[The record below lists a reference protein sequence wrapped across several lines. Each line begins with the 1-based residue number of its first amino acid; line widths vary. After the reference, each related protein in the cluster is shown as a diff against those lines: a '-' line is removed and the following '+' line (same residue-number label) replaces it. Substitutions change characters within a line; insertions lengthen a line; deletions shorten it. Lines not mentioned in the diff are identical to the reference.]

1 MSNRPELL
9 APPEIFYDDSEARK
23 YTSSSRIIDIQASE
37 RALELLALP
46 VDGIPRL
53 LLDIGCGSG
62 LSGET
67 LTENGHQWIGLDIS
81 QSMLNIALEREVEG
95 DLLLGDMGQDASFVP
110 LRPYGWDKGLA
121 LRPGIIDG
129 AISISAVQV
138 SLSYAVDIYAFKWRL
153 ACVVLFD
160 EHWLCNADKSS
171 HEPRLRLKA
180 FFGSLYRCLARG
192 ARAVFQVYPENIAQR
207 ELILRSAMHT
217 GFAGGVVMD
226 YPHSTK
232 SRKEYLV
239 LTCGPPSI
247 STAVPR
253 GEGEDGES
261 CSEDESSEENQ
272 MVCISDRN
280 RPKKK
285 QRISRKGKGREWIF
299 KKKEQLR
306 RKGNAVPPD
315 TRYTVVKAVAT
326 PDSAVELP
334 LTADNVESVLDD
346 VRPYLI
352 SDGGNVALHE
362 IDGNVVR
369 LKLQG
374 ACSSC
379 SASVMTMKMGIERRL
394 MEKIPEIVAVEA
406 VADEETGLELNRE
419 NIEKI
424 TEPVNSSLM
433 SLSVTLGAWSSTC
446 YKNSGTLSFFY
457 NLFFHGLAST
467 FISAHGNHY
476 VTILAVTC
484 LSVIASIDFI
494 LWDSFCFLVKS
505 LFTCIVCP
513 SPILRYSRVLEEIR
527 PYLVGAA
534 GGSLELVEI
543 EEPIV
548 KVRLTGPAAG
558 VMTVRVAVTQKLREK
573 IPAIAAV
580 QLL

>member
-23 YTSSSRIIDIQASE
+23 YTSSSRIIDIQARLSE

-67 LTENGHQWIGLDIS
+67 LTENGHQWIGLDVS

-95 DLLLGDMGQDASFVP
+95 DLLLGDMGQ
-110 LRPYGWDKGLA
+110 GLA

-129 AISISAVQV
+129 AISISAVQ
-138 SLSYAVDIYAFKWRL
+138 
-153 ACVVLFD
+153 
-160 EHWLCNADKSS
+160 WLCNADKSS

-207 ELILRSAMHT
+207 ELILRSAMHA
-217 GFAGGVVMD
+217 GFAGGVVID

-239 LTCGPPSI
+239 LTCGPPSL

-261 CSEDESSEENQ
+261 CSEDENSEENQ

-285 QRISRKGKGREWIF
+285 QKITRKGKGRDWIF

-315 TRYTVVKAVAT
+315 TRYTGRKRKA
-326 PDSAVELP
+326 
-334 LTADNVESVLDD
+334 
-346 VRPYLI
+346 R
-352 SDGGNVALHE
+352 
-362 IDGNVVR
+362 
-369 LKLQG
+369 
-374 ACSSC
+374 
-379 SASVMTMKMGIERRL
+379 
-394 MEKIPEIVAVEA
+394 
-406 VADEETGLELNRE
+406 
-419 NIEKI
+419 
-424 TEPVNSSLM
+424 
-433 SLSVTLGAWSSTC
+433 
-446 YKNSGTLSFFY
+446 F
-457 NLFFHGLAST
+457 
-467 FISAHGNHY
+467 
-476 VTILAVTC
+476 
-484 LSVIASIDFI
+484 
-494 LWDSFCFLVKS
+494 
-505 LFTCIVCP
+505 
-513 SPILRYSRVLEEIR
+513 
-527 PYLVGAA
+527 
-534 GGSLELVEI
+534 
-543 EEPIV
+543 
-548 KVRLTGPAAG
+548 
-558 VMTVRVAVTQKLREK
+558 
-573 IPAIAAV
+573 
-580 QLL
+580 